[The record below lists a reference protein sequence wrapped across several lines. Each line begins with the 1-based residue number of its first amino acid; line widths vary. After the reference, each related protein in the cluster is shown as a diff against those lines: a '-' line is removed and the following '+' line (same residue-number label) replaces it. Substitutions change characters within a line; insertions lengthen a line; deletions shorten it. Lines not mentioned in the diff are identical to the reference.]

1 MFPLNCIAFSSNC
14 LVIPSNRFTFP
25 FHNYAFHGAAQNAM
39 EGLPNQG
46 PLGGFEMGVPNIKS
60 PMGNDYQADLDSLT
74 EENPESAE
82 SMEEEGSEI

>member
-60 PMGNDYQADLDSLT
+60 PMGTDYQASVDTFT
-74 EENPESAE
+74 EESEE